1 MLFLLKLI
9 VDTEEY
15 DLKHNEYG
23 IVTDLI
29 NELEFGEYSKLRIYG
44 NNFGHYEISEG
55 TVEFRKYRTTFV
67 YPNRKLVGINNS
79 DISCYVLE
87 K

>member
-1 MLFLLKLI
+1 MLKVI

-15 DLKHNEYG
+15 DLKHNEYE

-29 NELEFGEYSKLRIYG
+29 TELEYGEYSKLRIYG

-67 YPNRKLVGINNS
+67 YPNRKLVGINNK
-79 DISCYVLE
+79 DISSYELY